1 MCTRVFNATNY
12 ALARHW
18 WMHPSLL
25 PAPPPT
31 HRAAERTSSVSHTSS
46 SVEPS
51 AARLKQGDAAAADS
65 NVKSG
70 SKINGK
76 DGSKINSAV
85 KADAWQQAVSV
96 IMDASDNSTAAA
108 VRPFRM
114 RSASVSVAQAL
125 AAQSVP
131 GAAGAGS
138 GLHEG
143 LAAAPQLASIGEI
156 PIVYF
161 SFTPM
166 NNTGRRTSLPSHNIN
181 SHCGRRVFVTNHISN
196 NIII

>member
-1 MCTRVFNATNY
+1 M
-12 ALARHW
+12 
-18 WMHPSLL
+18 
-25 PAPPPT
+25 
-31 HRAAERTSSVSHTSS
+31 
-46 SVEPS
+46 
-51 AARLKQGDAAAADS
+51 KQGDAAAADS

-96 IMDASDNSTAAA
+96 IMDASDNATAGA

-114 RSASVSVAQAL
+114 RSASVSVAHAL

-131 GAAGAGS
+131 GAAVAGS
-138 GLHEG
+138 GLNEG
-143 LAAAPQLASIGEI
+143 SAAAPQLASIGEI

-166 NNTGRRTSLPSHNIN
+166 NNTGRTSLPSHNIK
-181 SHCGRRVFVTNHISN
+181 SQCRRRVFVTNHMSN